1 VEAELFTPVR
11 TSQYVPAGSD
21 VVKMEDQAPSALLMA
36 TYPKFPRPKAI
47 WFCWGDTQF
56 VLSPDTW
63 FLNRV
68 MLAT

>member
-1 VEAELFTPVR
+1 
-11 TSQYVPAGSD
+11 
-21 VVKMEDQAPSALLMA
+21 MEDQAPSALLMA